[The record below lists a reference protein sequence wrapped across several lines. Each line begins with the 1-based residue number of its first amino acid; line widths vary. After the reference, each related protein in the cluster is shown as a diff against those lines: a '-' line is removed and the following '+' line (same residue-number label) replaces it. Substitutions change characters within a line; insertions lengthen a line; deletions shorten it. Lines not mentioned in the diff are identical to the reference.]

1 MVTEDQIKKFLD
13 DHPDLKID
21 TLYRMIDGDRRDR
34 RRGNVPRRQMALEKA
49 EYADKAESLRVGE
62 GIKTST
68 RAECVGI
75 IRALDRQGR
84 MGCQRTID
92 KELWAWRIR

>member
-49 EYADKAESLRVGE
+49 EYADKAERDPYVTALLMIVDWH
-62 GIKTST
+62 KAMA
-68 RAECVGI
+68 RASSSS
-75 IRALDRQGR
+75 GR
-84 MGCQRTID
+84 
-92 KELWAWRIR
+92 

>member
-1 MVTEDQIKKFLD
+1 MATDDQIKKFLD

-34 RRGNVPRRQMALEKA
+34 RLGNVPRRQMGLENA
-49 EYADKAESLRVGE
+49 EYAAKAESLRVGE

-92 KELWAWRIR
+92 KELWVWRIR